1 MKISHFSSDSFGGAA
16 RAAFRLH
23 QALVDDTQIESK
35 MTVRLKPND
44 DWRINIPDESRI
56 AKTAAILRPTIDDLP
71 TRFQRS
77 ANAVPRSAAWLS
89 ALTAGQLNRSDA
101 DLVNLHWICSGFLS
115 IEEIGKITKPVVW
128 TLHDM
133 WSFCGAEHLADD
145 DEHSRWRMGYTK
157 ANRNPM
163 DSCLDIDRW
172 VWRRKQKAWQR
183 PMHIVTPSKWLADCA
198 RSSALMQ
205 NWDVTVIPNTLDINR
220 FKPIPKVL
228 AREILCLPLE
238 AKLILFGAVRGT
250 QLSYKGWDLLQPA
263 LAKLSQHLPNTQA
276 IIFGQGQPKNPP
288 SLGMPLN
295 WMGHLHDDATLALLY
310 SAADVMVVPSRLE
323 SFCQTG
329 SEAHACGCP
338 VVAFNA
344 TGLRDVVEHG
354 KTGYLAE
361 PYSSEDLATGIEWV
375 LADDDRHAHLSTNA
389 RERAVR
395 LWSYSSVV
403 PKYLEVYQRAM
414 STRACQL

>member
-1 MKISHFSSDSFGGAA
+1 MKISHLSSDAFGGAA

-23 QALVDDTQIESK
+23 QALGDDTKIESR
-35 MTVRLKPND
+35 MIVRIKPND
-44 DWRINIPDESRI
+44 DWRINIPNESRL
-56 AKTAAILRPTIDDLP
+56 AKATAFLRPTIDNLP

-77 ANAVPRSAAWLS
+77 SRAVPRSVSWLS
-89 ALTAGQLNRSDA
+89 TLSASQLNRSDA

-133 WSFCGAEHLADD
+133 WPFCGAEHLADD
-145 DEHSRWRMGYTK
+145 DEHARWRIGYTNE
-157 ANRNPM
+157 NRNPM
-163 DSCLDIDRW
+163 DRWLDIDRW
-172 VWRRKQKAWQR
+172 VWRRKQQAWQR
-183 PMHIVTPSKWLADCA
+183 PIHIVTPSKWLSDCA
-198 RSSALMQ
+198 RSSPLMK

-228 AREILCLPLE
+228 AREILNLQSE

-250 QLSYKGWDLLQPA
+250 RLSYKGWDLLQPA
-263 LAKLSQHLPNTQA
+263 LAKLAERLPHAQA
-276 IIFGQGQPKNPP
+276 VIFGEGQPQDPP
-288 SLGMPLN
+288 YLGMPLK

-310 SAADVMVVPSRLE
+310 SAADVMVVPSRME

-354 KTGYLAE
+354 KTGFLAE
-361 PYSSEDLATGIEWV
+361 PYSSEDLAKGIEWV

-395 LWSYSSVV
+395 LWSHGAVV
-403 PKYLEVYQRAM
+403 PKYLEVYRNAISISQ
-414 STRACQL
+414 S